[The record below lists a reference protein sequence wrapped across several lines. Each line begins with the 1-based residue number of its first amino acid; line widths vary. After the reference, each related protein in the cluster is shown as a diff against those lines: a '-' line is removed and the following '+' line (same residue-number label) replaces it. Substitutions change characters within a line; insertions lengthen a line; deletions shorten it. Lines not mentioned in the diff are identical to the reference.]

1 MKSMLQFQKQW
12 AEEQCQQ
19 LDERIMQRQSKRRPE
34 IGIKVQ

>member
-1 MKSMLQFQKQW
+1 MKSILQFQKQW

-19 LDERIMQRQSKRRPE
+19 LGERIMQSKRRPE